1 MRSCAYT
8 PPTGM
13 TENVCEYAGLRP
25 VFVNRCEPSEWGCC
39 LAMRKVLS
47 KSRTVFLLCS
57 LCLAL
62 FFSQQAM
69 AEPVAVNNLSSSTV
83 AGTINPANTT
93 ASTPTPLWRTLADGL
108 ELSVHTAL
116 HLVDGTF
123 QPARGEDIFAVVR
136 IDPEKYEFFLYMA
149 SEHGSALSLADWAK
163 QKGLLAAINAS
174 MYLPDKSTST
184 GHMQSLTHVN
194 NERIGGRLGAFF
206 LAEPLNGEGNS
217 LPLADIIERDHPE
230 WAERLNSYAIR
241 VQNFRLVT
249 TGGHIPWKKDG
260 PAHSIAAIATDAQGR
275 ILFAFS
281 EYPMPIATFAEYLL
295 LWPDL
300 NIQTAMYVE
309 GSDDSGLFVIDE
321 QQHPLVW
328 AGRTSV
334 LNTKNPQPVPLP
346 NILGIRAR

>member
-1 MRSCAYT
+1 MHT
-8 PPTGM
+8 
-13 TENVCEYAGLRP
+13 
-25 VFVNRCEPSEWGCC
+25 
-39 LAMRKVLS
+39 VLS
-47 KSRTVFLLCS
+47 KFRVFFLLCS
-57 LCLAL
+57 FCLAL
-62 FFSQQAM
+62 LFSQRVM
-69 AEPVAVNNLSSSTV
+69 AEPVAVNILPSS
-83 AGTINPANTT
+83 ADATT
-93 ASTPTPLWRTLADGL
+93 MSLAQTSGAFAPSWRTLADGL

-116 HLVDGTF
+116 HLVDGAF

-194 NERIGGRLGAFF
+194 NDRIGGRLGAFF
-206 LAEPLNGEGNS
+206 LAEPLNPEENS
-217 LPLADIIERDHPE
+217 LPLADIIERAHPE

-249 TGGHIPWKKDG
+249 AEGHIPWKKDG

-295 LWPDL
+295 RWPDL

-309 GSDDSGLFVIDE
+309 GSDDSGLFVLDE
-321 QQHPLVW
+321 QQRPLVW
-328 AGRTSV
+328 SGRTSV